1 MIFDM
6 TMFFVAIT
14 TTERT
19 ILPVTMDKDEMAI
32 YPDIFNDGDM
42 VQFKLSVE
50 TDTYRTE
57 VSYVVSVNFPPYNGN
72 CTVTPRAGKI

>member
-1 MIFDM
+1 
-6 TMFFVAIT
+6 
-14 TTERT
+14 
-19 ILPVTMDKDEMAI
+19 MAI